1 MVGFVV
7 ILAVLLWAFSASFA
21 VAMPSNDA
29 FLDETAGPL
38 IGMLT
43 SFTAILGSFHMKDFE
58 EDDESLAFFLMFL
71 FLVVVVML
79 NLLIAIMSDSYEKVK
94 ETEVIEARKLRA
106 ETIIVE
112 EKLMSAADRKN
123 PEYFPRFLQ
132 VLRTTEGKDD
142 VWAGLGGRI
151 AKEIERVEKNMK
163 QNHDAIKSDFVLI
176 KADLA
181 KQEMLAAD
189 IAEMKESQEKLTQMV
204 AKLLESPARHDRGA
218 GALTRSK
225 TSM

>member
-1 MVGFVV
+1 
-7 ILAVLLWAFSASFA
+7 
-21 VAMPSNDA
+21 
-29 FLDETAGPL
+29 
-38 IGMLT
+38 
-43 SFTAILGSFHMKDFE
+43 
-58 EDDESLAFFLMFL
+58 
-71 FLVVVVML
+71 
-79 NLLIAIMSDSYEKVK
+79 
-94 ETEVIEARKLRA
+94 
-106 ETIIVE
+106 
-112 EKLMSAADRKN
+112 
-123 PEYFPRFLQ
+123 
-132 VLRTTEGKDD
+132 
-142 VWAGLGGRI
+142 VWAGLEGRI

-218 GALTRSK
+218 GALKRSK